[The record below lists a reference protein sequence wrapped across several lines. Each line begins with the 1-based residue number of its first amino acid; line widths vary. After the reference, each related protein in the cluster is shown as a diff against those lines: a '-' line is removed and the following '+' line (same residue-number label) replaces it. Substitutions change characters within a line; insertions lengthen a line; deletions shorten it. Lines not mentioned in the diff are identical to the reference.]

1 MTTKSAIDSF
11 LSERR
16 IAMVGVSR
24 NERHFSRALWKAFRE
39 RGFDVVPVHP
49 AAPEI
54 DGVQAAAGI
63 EAAGAGAALIV
74 TPPGEAERVVG
85 ECAKAGVKKVWLYAS
100 VGAGC
105 ATPGAVA
112 AARVAGL
119 ETVEGECPL
128 MWLEKTEWI
137 HGAHKAL
144 RRVFGKL
151 PK

>member
-1 MTTKSAIDSF
+1 MTTKNAIDSF

-24 NERHFSRALWKAFRE
+24 NEKHFSRTLWKAFRE
-39 RGFDVVPVHP
+39 RGYEVAPVHP

-54 DGVQAAAGI
+54 DGVRAVAEIGAAGV
-63 EAAGAGAALIV
+63 AAALIV
-74 TPPGEAERVVG
+74 TPPGEAERVVA
-85 ECAKAGVKKVWLYAS
+85 ECANAGVKKVWLYGS

-112 AARVAGL
+112 AARAHGM
-119 ETVEGECPL
+119 EAVEGECPL
-128 MWLEKTEWI
+128 MWLEKTGWF
-137 HGAHKAL
+137 HGVHKAL
-144 RRVFGKL
+144 RGVFGKL

>member
-24 NERHFSRALWKAFRE
+24 NEKHFSRMLWKAFRE
-39 RGFDVVPVHP
+39 RGFEVAPVHP

-54 DGVQAAAGI
+54 DGVQGVADIAEAGVK
-63 EAAGAGAALIV
+63 AALIV
-74 TPPGEAERVVG
+74 TPPKEAERAV
-85 ECAKAGVKKVWLYAS
+85 EACAKAGVKKVWLYGS

-112 AARVAGL
+112 AARAHGL
-119 ETVEGECPL
+119 EAVEGECPL
-128 MWLEKTEWI
+128 MWLEKTEWY